1 MENNWNVLSVLLCY
15 IYHDCSSDVN
25 HDEYIVTVMTIRA
38 KKAGSLDV
46 ESEQHAQNKY
56 NMVRILDVL
65 LLFALSGKLHM
76 ENMMSVNK
84 CHTLSSD

>member
-1 MENNWNVLSVLLCY
+1 MSVLLCY
-15 IYHDCSSDVN
+15 IYHDCCSDVN
-25 HDEYIVTVMTIRA
+25 HDEYVVNVMTRA
-38 KKAGSLDV
+38 EKAGSLDV

-65 LLFALSGKLHM
+65 SLLARSGKLHM